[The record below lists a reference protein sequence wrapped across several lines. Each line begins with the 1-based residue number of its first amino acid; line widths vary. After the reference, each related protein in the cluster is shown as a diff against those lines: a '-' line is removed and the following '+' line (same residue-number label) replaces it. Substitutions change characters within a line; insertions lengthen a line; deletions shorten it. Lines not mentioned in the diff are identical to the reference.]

1 MIPSGDTI
9 SAVSFMSSPYKM
21 IASDGREYA
30 GSLEELREWAQEGRL
45 GPATFV
51 WCQDDGRW
59 LPASARHEL
68 VWDLPQPVAEAE
80 SLLEATEPEAV
91 VVAGFVPR
99 LLAFV
104 ADWMVILFLVNL
116 VLLPWRDPLQDLMQQ
131 VQAQLELT
139 GAAEPDLRLIL
150 KFQLIFVSVITAV
163 SLIYRVG
170 FNGRFGSTP
179 GKRLLGLRIVTFDGK
194 SPGYAGAFRRYC
206 AELLS
211 IMTFGLGYLMVLVPQ
226 HRALHD
232 LVSGT
237 QVILTPRE

>member
-1 MIPSGDTI
+1 M
-9 SAVSFMSSPYKM
+9 SAASLMSSPYKM

-45 GPATFV
+45 GPASLV

-59 LPASARHEL
+59 LEASARHEL
-68 VWDLPQPVAEAE
+68 VWDLPRSVPVV
-80 SLLEATEPEAV
+80 EPLPEPKEPAV
-91 VVAGFVPR
+91 FGVAGFVPR

-104 ADWMVILFLVNL
+104 ADWMIILFLVNL
-116 VLLPWRDPLQDLMQQ
+116 VLLPWRDPMQDLMRQ

-150 KFQLIFVSVITAV
+150 KFQLIFVGVIAAV
-163 SLIYRVG
+163 SLTYSVG
-170 FNGRFGSTP
+170 FNGRFGATP
-179 GKRLLGLRIVTFDGK
+179 GKRLLGLRIVTFEGR

-211 IMTFGLGYLMVLVPQ
+211 ILTFGLGYLMVLTPQ

>member
-1 MIPSGDTI
+1 MIPTGDTM
-9 SAVSFMSSPYKM
+9 SAASLMSSPYKM

-45 GPATFV
+45 GPASLV

-59 LPASARHEL
+59 LEASSRHEL
-68 VWDLPQPVAEAE
+68 VWDLPRSVPVV
-80 SLLEATEPEAV
+80 EPLPEPKEPASFG
-91 VVAGFVPR
+91 VAGFVPR

-104 ADWMVILFLVNL
+104 ADWMIILFLVNL

-150 KFQLIFVSVITAV
+150 KFQLIFVSVIAAV
-163 SLIYRVG
+163 SLIYSVG
-170 FNGRFGSTP
+170 FNGRFGATP
-179 GKRLLGLRIVTFDGK
+179 GKRLLGLRIVTFEGR
-194 SPGYAGAFRRYC
+194 SPGYVGAFRRYC

-211 IMTFGLGYLMVLVPQ
+211 VLTFGLGYLMVLAPQ
-226 HRALHD
+226 RRALHD